1 MTKAHPWMANSVPSI
16 QQEML
21 SALGLNSVDSLF
33 SQIPD
38 DHLYDKPF
46 NLPPQLASEVALS
59 RHLDDMMRK
68 NVTCKDSLSFLGAG
82 AWPHYVPAICDE
94 VCNRYE
100 WQTSVFGSPTSD
112 HGRNQAWFEFCSQI
126 GALVEMDFVGLPV
139 YSWGCAIGH
148 SVRMASRMTGR
159 RKVLIPA
166 VMDPERLSV
175 LRNYCEPREMARHI
189 EIVEVAVVA
198 DGCIDRDDLK
208 AKMDDSV
215 AALYFETP
223 SYHGVIDGDPGALCD
238 IARKAGAEAI
248 VGVDPLSLGLL
259 EAPGAYGATIAVGPT
274 QPLGVHMNAG
284 GGVGGFIASPD
295 EERYA
300 SEYNT
305 LNISIGETLK
315 EGEYGFGLTLFHQ
328 SSYGSREEGK
338 DWTGNSVYLWAL
350 ANAAYMSAMGP
361 EGFAEIGRLIM
372 ARSRHA
378 AEQIDALA
386 GCSVDLSRPVF
397 KELVVQFDKAKVADV
412 NNALRARGIFGGK
425 DISGE
430 PGIDG
435 QAMLVCVTET
445 HTTDDIAKLVSTLK
459 EVLA

>member
-1 MTKAHPWMANSVPSI
+1 
-16 QQEML
+16 
-21 SALGLNSVDSLF
+21 
-33 SQIPD
+33 
-38 DHLYDKPF
+38 
-46 NLPPQLASEVALS
+46 
-59 RHLDDMMRK
+59 
-68 NVTCKDSLSFLGAG
+68 
-82 AWPHYVPAICDE
+82 
-94 VCNRYE
+94 
-100 WQTSVFGSPTSD
+100 
-112 HGRNQAWFEFCSQI
+112 
-126 GALVEMDFVGLPV
+126 
-139 YSWGCAIGH
+139 
-148 SVRMASRMTGR
+148 
-159 RKVLIPA
+159 LIPA

-189 EIVEVAVVA
+189 EIVEVAVGA
-198 DGCIDRDDLK
+198 DGCIDRDDL
-208 AKMDDSV
+208 AARMDDSV

-223 SYHGVIDGDPGALCD
+223 SYHGVIDADPGTLCD
-238 IARKAGAEAI
+238 MARKAGAEAI

-259 EAPGAYGATIAVGPT
+259 EAPAAYGATIAVGPT

-378 AEQIDALA
+378 AEAINGLA
-386 GCSVDLSRPVF
+386 GCTVDLSRPVF
-397 KELVVQFDKAKVADV
+397 KEFVVQFDSAKVADV
-412 NNALRARGIFGGK
+412 NDALRAKGIFGGK

-430 PGIDG
+430 AGVTG

-445 HTTDDIAKLVSTLK
+445 HTEDDIARLVSTLK

>member
-21 SALGLNSVDSLF
+21 AELGLNSIESLF
-33 SQIPD
+33 SQIPE
-38 DHLYDKPF
+38 DHLYGKPF
-46 NLPPQLASEVALS
+46 NLPPQLASEVELS
-59 RHLDDMMRK
+59 RHIDDLMRK
-68 NVTCKDSLSFLGAG
+68 NTTCADNLSFLGAG

-94 VCNRYE
+94 VANRYE

-148 SVRMASRMTGR
+148 SVRMASRITGR
-159 RKVLIPA
+159 RRVLVPS

-189 EIVEVAVVA
+189 EIVEIAVGA
-198 DGCIDRDDLK
+198 DGCINQDDLA
-208 AKMDDSV
+208 AKLDDSV
-215 AALYFETP
+215 AALYLETP
-223 SYHGVIDGDPGALCD
+223 SYHGVIESDPGALCAM
-238 IARKAGAEAI
+238 ARKVGAEVI

-259 EAPGAYGATIAVGPT
+259 EAPGAYGASIAVGPT

-295 EERYA
+295 GEHYA
-300 SEYNT
+300 REYNT
-305 LNISIGETLK
+305 LNISIGETIE

-350 ANAAYMSAMGP
+350 ANAAYMAAMGP

-372 ARSRHA
+372 ARARHA
-378 AEQIDALA
+378 AEALDAVP
-386 GCSVDLSRPVF
+386 GCSVDLSRPFF
-397 KELVVQFDKAKVADV
+397 KEFVLRFDSAQVADV
-412 NNALRARGIFGGK
+412 NAALRGRSIFGGK
-425 DISGE
+425 DISAE
-430 PGIDG
+430 PGISG
-435 QAMLVCVTET
+435 QSMLICVTEA
-445 HTTDDIAKLVSTLK
+445 HSMGDIARLTTALK